1 MEQDLASEPSY
12 SGQKKKMNTWKV
24 LTIVFILL
32 FVAAIFTKGFTL
44 LNITGSAVL
53 SQDSA
58 KTKAN
63 DFIQKYLI
71 GPGVTIDV
79 NKVSEESGLYAV
91 DLTANSNGVSQAA
104 KAYMTKDGKL
114 FFLQA
119 IPLDEIDNLLNQQQ
133 APGTA
138 QEIELQ
144 PADNPSEVILGLD
157 DDPKLGN
164 ADAKVSIIE
173 FSDFECPSCG
183 SFVRETFDDLKREYI
198 DTGKVSFVFK
208 NFPIT
213 NTHKNAMMAALA
225 SECADEQG
233 KFWEY
238 HDMLFRSQK
247 SLEKKDLK
255 EYAADL
261 DLDTDMFNTCLDSEK
276 YKDEVSNDMEEGT
289 GLGVRGTPTFFIN
302 GRALSGALP
311 IEEFEN
317 VINEELSKS

>member
-12 SGQKKKMNTWKV
+12 SGQKKKANTWKI

-32 FVAAIFTKGFTL
+32 FIAAIFTKGFTL
-44 LNITGSAVL
+44 LSITGSAVL

-79 NKVSEESGLYAV
+79 NKVSEESGLYA
-91 DLTANSNGVSQAA
+91 LNMTANSNGVSQAA
-104 KAYMTKDGKL
+104 KAYITKDGKL

-133 APGTA
+133 PADNP
-138 QEIELQ
+138 QDIELQ
-144 PADNPSEVILGLD
+144 PADNPSEIILGLD
-157 DDPKLGN
+157 DDPKLGDDN
-164 ADAKVSIIE
+164 AKVSIVE
-173 FSDFECPSCG
+173 FSDFECPFCG
-183 SFVRETFDDLKREYI
+183 NFVRETFEDLKREYI

-213 NTHKNAMMAALA
+213 NAHKNAMIAALA
-225 SECADEQG
+225 SECANEQG

-238 HDMLFRSQK
+238 HNKLFRSQK

-261 DLDTDMFNTCLDSEK
+261 KLDTAKFNTCLDSEK
-276 YKDEVSNDMEEGT
+276 YKDEVSKDIEEGT
-289 GLGVRGTPTFFIN
+289 GLGVRGTPTFYIN

-311 IEEFEN
+311 LEEFEN
-317 VINEELSKS
+317 VINEELSKT

>member
-32 FVAAIFTKGFTL
+32 FIAAIFTKGFTL

-71 GPGVTIDV
+71 GPGVSIDV
-79 NKVSEESGLYAV
+79 EKVSEESGLYAI

-104 KAYMTKDGKL
+104 KAYITKDGKL

-133 APGTA
+133 ASETA
-138 QEIELQ
+138 QDIELQ
-144 PADNPSEVILGLD
+144 PANEPSEIILGLD
-157 DDPKLGN
+157 NDPSLGDSN
-164 ADAKVSIIE
+164 AKVSIVE
-173 FSDFECPSCG
+173 FSDFQCPFCAT
-183 SFVRETFDDLKREYI
+183 FVRETFDDLKREYI
-198 DTGKVSFVFK
+198 DTGKVSFTFK
-208 NFPIT
+208 NFPLT
-213 NTHKNAMMAALA
+213 NTHRNAMAAALA
-225 SECADEQG
+225 AECANEQG

-238 HDMLFRSQK
+238 HDKLFRSQK

-255 EYAADL
+255 EYAEDL
-261 DLDTDMFNTCLDSEK
+261 DLNTDTFNTCLDSEK
-276 YKDEVSNDMEEGT
+276 YKDEVSNDLEEGT

-311 IEEFEN
+311 IEEFEK
-317 VINEELSKS
+317 IIDEELSKA

>member
-44 LNITGSAVL
+44 LSITGSAVL

-79 NKVSEESGLYAV
+79 NKVSEESGLYA
-91 DLTANSNGVSQAA
+91 LNMTANSNGVSQAA
-104 KAYMTKDGKL
+104 KAYITKDGKL

-133 APGTA
+133 PADNP
-138 QEIELQ
+138 QDIELQ
-144 PADNPSEVILGLD
+144 PADNPSEIILGLD
-157 DDPKLGN
+157 DDPKLGDDN
-164 ADAKVSIIE
+164 AKVSIVE
-173 FSDFECPSCG
+173 FSDFECPFCG
-183 SFVRETFDDLKREYI
+183 NFVRETFEDLKREYI

-208 NFPIT
+208 NFPL
-213 NTHKNAMMAALA
+213 NTHKNAMIAALA
-225 SECADEQG
+225 SECANEQG

-238 HDMLFRSQK
+238 HNKLFRSQK

-261 DLDTDMFNTCLDSEK
+261 KLDTAKFNTCLDSEK
-276 YKDEVSNDMEEGT
+276 YKDEVSKDIEEGT
-289 GLGVRGTPTFFIN
+289 GLGVRGTPTFYIN

-311 IEEFEN
+311 LEEFEN
-317 VINEELSKS
+317 VINEELSKT